1 MRWPQREPT
10 MSIYDWTRWLL
21 EHPWTALAAAP
32 AAAAGWWARARL
44 HTWQHRRMTEGAKLV
59 TIAVPPQVDPAG
71 AAAFWTTAAGLLR
84 TGGWRRH
91 LHGRPHLTLEYIWS
105 GRALTIQIW
114 VPATL
119 PAHLIA
125 TAARAAWPTATTT
138 TTEATPPLPA
148 AHPAAGAAVW
158 PARPDVLP
166 IRTDHDTDPL
176 RPLLAFGASLN
187 ATQHLAVQFL
197 ARPATG
203 RRAAAAV
210 TAPARMKQPARGAG
224 LVDPATLLRFVLD
237 LLLPGS
243 RPARPGTAGRPADP
257 VADRDAKAALD
268 KTGFPLWETAIRYA
282 ATDTNT
288 RAGTDPMPQLHTLVK
303 GVTAAFNTYTGR
315 NRLRATRLPDPQAV
329 LAARALRR
337 GFLTSTPELSAI
349 AGLPLDIAVPGLQ
362 RARAKAAPAPVD
374 IPTGGRHV
382 KPLGRAEAGGH
393 SVGLPVAQA
402 RQHLHILG
410 STGSGK
416 STLLAN
422 LILDDIAAR
431 RGVVVIDPKG
441 DLVNDLLARIP
452 ATAADRLVL
461 IDPDQDHTPA
471 LNPLQGDDH
480 DLAVDNIVSIF
491 AKIFQRHW
499 GPRIDDV
506 LRVSC
511 HTLLRHAGANL
522 TLIPPLLQDKQFR
535 ARFTHDLDDPEGLRG
550 FWDWYETTPPP
561 LRAQVIGPVLA
572 RLRSFLLRDFVRRT
586 LGTPTSSFDMTDVL
600 DGGILLARL
609 PKGTLGEETTRLLG
623 SFILASTW
631 QAATARSRLP
641 EAQRRDASIVMD
653 EAHNFLTLPGSVDD
667 MLAEARG
674 YHLSMVLA
682 HQHLAQLPRETLAAL
697 SANARNK
704 IVFACAPEDAKALAR
719 HTMPHLDE
727 HDLHSLDAYTAAA
740 RLVIGA
746 RDTAAFT
753 LKTRPLP
760 PPVGESTALRAAC
773 AQRYAN
779 PPGPPRGIR
788 ALARTSGDHTTRT

>member
-1 MRWPQREPT
+1 
-10 MSIYDWTRWLL
+10 MSTSDLARSLL
-21 EHPWTALAAAP
+21 DHPWTALVAIP
-32 AAAAGWWARARL
+32 VLVGGSWAHTRLRA
-44 HTWQHRRMTEGAKLV
+44 WQHRRLMTGAKLV
-59 TIAVPPQVDPAG
+59 TVAVPPQVDPAG

-84 TGGWRRH
+84 TSGWRRH
-91 LHGRPHLTLEYIWS
+91 VYGTPHLALEYVWT
-105 GRALTIQIW
+105 GRALTIRIW
-114 VPATL
+114 TPGTL
-119 PAHLIA
+119 PAHLVE
-125 TAARAAWPTATTT
+125 TAAHAAWPAAITTT
-138 TTEATPPLPA
+138 IDAHAPLPA
-148 AHPAAGAAVW
+148 GHPAVGAALW
-158 PARPDVLP
+158 PARPDLLP
-166 IRTDHDTDPL
+166 LRTDHDADPL
-176 RPLLAFGASLN
+176 RPLLALGATLHS
-187 ATQHLAVQFL
+187 TQHLAVQVL
-197 ARPATG
+197 ARPAAG
-203 RRAAAAV
+203 RRTTNAT
-210 TAPARMKQPARGAG
+210 TAPTRMKQPARNSSLG
-224 LVDPATLLRFVLD
+224 DPAVLLRFVLD
-237 LLLPGS
+237 LFLPGS
-243 RPARPGTAGRPADP
+243 TRTGRPDTAARRTDP

-268 KTGFPLWETAIRYA
+268 KTGYPLWETAIRYA
-282 ATDTNT
+282 AVDTTT
-288 RAGTDPMPQLHTLVK
+288 RPGTDPLPRLRTLIK
-303 GVTAAFNTYTGR
+303 GVTAAFNAYTDR
-315 NRLRATRLPDPQAV
+315 NRLRAMRLPDPQPV

-337 GFLTSTPELSAI
+337 GFLTSTPELAAL
-349 AGLPLDIAVPGLQ
+349 AGLPLDVAVPGLQ
-362 RARAKAAPAPVD
+362 RARARAAPAPVD
-374 IPTGGRHV
+374 VPAGGRNV

-393 SVGLPVAQA
+393 SVGLPVADA
-402 RQHLHILG
+402 RQHVHVLG

-422 LILDDIAAR
+422 LVLHDIAAR

-441 DLVNDLLARIP
+441 DLVNDLLDRIP

-461 IDPDQDHTPA
+461 IDPDQEHTPA

-586 LGTPTSSFDMTDVL
+586 LGTPVSSFDMADVL

-623 SFILASTW
+623 SFVLASTW

-641 EAQRRDASIVMD
+641 EQQRRDATIVID
-653 EAHNFLTLPGSVDD
+653 EAHNFLTLPRSVDD

-674 YHLSMVLA
+674 YRLSMILA
-682 HQHLAQLPRETLAAL
+682 HQHLAQLPKETLAAL

-704 IVFACAPEDAKALAR
+704 VFFACAPEDARTLAR
-719 HTMPHLDE
+719 HTGPHLDE
-727 HDLHSLDAYTAAA
+727 HDLHSLDAYTAAT
-740 RLVIGA
+740 RLLINS
-746 RDTAAFT
+746 RETAAFT

-760 PPVGESTALRAAC
+760 PPVGESTALRAA
-773 AQRYAN
+773 AARRFAAR
-779 PPGPPRGIR
+779 PDRPRGLS
-788 ALARTSGDHTTRT
+788 AVARKTAANKPQP